1 MFRDLRTSTKL
12 FLLCSMFAGAIILA
26 TYSLIEEKQI
36 AIGVV
41 RKELA
46 GTQYLDALR
55 GVYAAILADASQGAQ
70 PQASVDAALEA
81 LAKAEAESGDSLHTA
96 RLAGNLATAVRELA
110 AAPGDEKPALVVEAL
125 AKARDLAARI
135 GDESNLALDPNL
147 DSYYVQ
153 DIVVKRVP
161 NVLSQM
167 GELQSLLINW
177 PSGDA
182 AQVRPLLLA
191 GMIRSGI
198 EEIERD
204 SSAANRRDTD
214 GRLKHAISPTIAAM
228 VSAINFY
235 LETASTLLRGQSSPN
250 SLLPAYTTAYRSVDS
265 AWAGSMS
272 ELKGLLNNR
281 LSNLLG
287 KLRGSLLLNGL
298 VAGLSLLFAAMTY
311 RQIVRPLRQLEDLA
325 RNVRETK
332 NYGLRINLERRD
344 EIGQLATAFN
354 AMLAEL
360 AAAREREIADQAH
373 NAAMQAELA
382 RVARLTTMG
391 EMVASIAHEINQP
404 LAAVVNNANAG
415 LRWLN
420 REPPNADEVR
430 SALIRIVNDGE
441 RGSSIIDS
449 IRAMLKKGDQKRTP
463 LNING
468 LIYDVM
474 HLTQGQ
480 FQRHGVS
487 IRSELAD
494 DLPSILADRIQLQQ
508 VILNLFVNAAE
519 AMISISDRERLL
531 RVRSEKHDGGGV
543 LMAVE
548 DSGPGVE
555 PEDAKRIF
563 DAFFTT
569 KAEGMGMGLSICRSI
584 VESHGGRITVAKAVP
599 HGTVFQVTLPGNK
612 TWGR

>member
-135 GDESNLALDPNL
+135 GDELNLALDPDL

-228 VSAINFY
+228 VSAVNFY

-332 NYGLRINLERRD
+332 NYGLRINLERPD

-391 EMVASIAHEINQP
+391 EMAASIAHEINQP

-463 LNING
+463 LNIND

>member
-1 MFRDLRTSTKL
+1 MFKDLRTSTKL
-12 FLLCSMFAGAIILA
+12 FLLCGMFAGAIILA

-36 AIGVV
+36 AIGFV

-55 GVYAAILADASQGAQ
+55 GVYSALLADTSQGVQ

-81 LAKAEAESGDSLHTA
+81 LAKAEAESGGSLDTG

-110 AAPGDEKPALVVEAL
+110 AAPGDEKPKLAVEAL

-135 GDESNLALDPNL
+135 GDESNLALDPDL

-153 DIVVKRVP
+153 NIVVKRVP
-161 NVLSQM
+161 ALLSQM
-167 GELQSLLINW
+167 GELHSLLTGL
-177 PSGDA
+177 PSADD

-191 GMIRSGI
+191 GMMRSSM

-204 SSAANRRDTD
+204 SSAAYRRDAD
-214 GRLKHAISPTIAAM
+214 GRLKHAISPTIGAM
-228 VSAINFY
+228 VSAVSSY
-235 LETASTLLRGQSSPN
+235 LETASTFLKGQSSPN

-265 AWAGSMS
+265 AWVVGMS

-311 RQIVRPLRQLEDLA
+311 RQIARPLRQLEDLA
-325 RNVRETK
+325 GNVRETK
-332 NYGLRINLERRD
+332 NYGLRINLKRRD

-360 AAAREREIADQAH
+360 AAAREREVADQAR
-373 NAAMQAELA
+373 NAATQAELA

-391 EMVASIAHEINQP
+391 EMAASIAHEINQP

-420 REPPNADEVR
+420 KKPPNTDEIR
-430 SALIRIVNDGE
+430 LALVRIVNDGE

-449 IRAMLKKGDQKRTP
+449 IRAMLKKGGQKKIQLD
-463 LNING
+463 LNE
-468 LIYDVM
+468 LISEVM
-474 HLTQGQ
+474 LLTQGQ
-480 FQRHGVS
+480 FQKHGVTMQ
-487 IRSELAD
+487 SELAN
-494 DLPSILADRIQLQQ
+494 DLPNVLVDRTQLQQ
-508 VILNLFVNAAE
+508 VILNLFMNAAE
-519 AMISISDRERLL
+519 AMVSISDRERRV
-531 RVRSEKHDGGGV
+531 RVRSEKHDDGGV

-563 DAFFTT
+563 EAFFTT

-584 VESHGGRITVAKAVP
+584 VESHGGRITVAKAAP
-599 HGTVFQVTLPGNK
+599 QGTVFQVTLPGNK
-612 TWGR
+612 T